1 MSQALTR
8 LARIVEEQT
17 GIRTSERQHPAL
29 LAALG
34 RAHPGTDPASFLRL
48 ATDPA
53 EGPRVLA
60 DLVDEV
66 TIKETSFLR
75 DRRQLESIDWRALH
89 AHVGTIRVWC
99 AACAT
104 GEEAYSLAML
114 AAEAFAPDVPP
125 VDILATDIS
134 SAAIA
139 AAERG
144 IYRERAVRAIEP
156 LLLERYLARVGA
168 GVTVGATLRGHVR
181 FAVHNLVHDPIPPLG
196 ERPFDLIVCRNV
208 LIYFDS
214 ETTDG
219 LLTRLSQAVAPGG
232 ALLLGA
238 ADALS
243 GATRRL
249 ARLTETPAKP
259 PLPAMPVN
267 GFRGT
272 LRASAETRTADTVGD
287 ARRLTAAD
295 PLNPELQFVRGLV
308 ELDDGD
314 PAAAVWSLRRALFL
328 DPAFGLAAFTLGRAH
343 DALGDTDA
351 ARRAYAQA
359 LASLDADDERYAHVH
374 DQVDVSD
381 IAVACAARLRALQG
395 AR

>member
-1 MSQALTR
+1 MSHALAR

-17 GIRTSERQHPAL
+17 GIRTPERQHPAL
-29 LAALG
+29 LAALA

-48 ATDPA
+48 TNESPD
-53 EGPRVLA
+53 GQRLLA
-60 DLVDEV
+60 RLVDEV

-89 AHVGTIRVWC
+89 ERVGAIRVWC

-104 GEEAYSLAML
+104 GEEPYSLAML
-114 AAEAFAPDVPP
+114 AAEAFSPGAPP

-134 SAAIA
+134 AAAIA

-144 IYRERAVRAIEP
+144 VYRERAVRAVEP
-156 LLLERYLARVGA
+156 ILFDRYFERAGNEVAVGTA
-168 GVTVGATLRGHVR
+168 LRKGVR
-181 FAVHNLVHDPIPPLG
+181 FGVHNLVRDPIPPVG

-214 ETTDG
+214 ETTDR
-219 LLTRLSQAVAPGG
+219 LVTQLSQAVATGG

-249 ARLTETPAKP
+249 ARLTDEPA
-259 PLPAMPVN
+259 
-267 GFRGT
+267 GQRR
-272 LRASAETRTADTVGD
+272 RAPEARSGDGSTTAADESGRPD

-295 PLNPELQFVRGLV
+295 PLNAELHFVRGLV

-314 PAAAVWSLRRALFL
+314 AAAAVWSLRRALFL
-328 DPAFGLAAFTLGRAH
+328 DPEFGLAAFTLGRAH
-343 DALGDTDA
+343 DALGDREA

-359 LASLDADDERYAHVH
+359 LGSLDPDDERYAHVH
-374 DQVDVSD
+374 DQVDVTD
-381 IAVACAARLRALQG
+381 VAAACTARLRALQEVP
-395 AR
+395 

>member
-1 MSQALTR
+1 VSQALAR

-48 ATDPA
+48 AADPVV
-53 EGPRVLA
+53 GPRLLA
-60 DLVDEV
+60 ELVDEV

-75 DRRQLESIDWRALH
+75 DRRQLESIDWPALH
-89 AHVGTIRVWC
+89 ADVGTIRVWC

-114 AAEAFAPDVPP
+114 AAEAFAPRVPP
-125 VDILATDIS
+125 VDILGTDIS
-134 SAAIA
+134 GAAIA

-144 IYRERAVRAIEP
+144 VYRERAVRTIEP
-156 LLLERYLARVGA
+156 PLLERYFERKET
-168 GVTVGATLRGHVR
+168 GVTVGAALRGRVR

-196 ERPFDLIVCRNV
+196 ERAFDLIVCRNV

-219 LLTRLSQAVAPGG
+219 LLTRLSQAVDPGG

-238 ADALS
+238 ADALA

-249 ARLTETPAKP
+249 ARLTEIPAKASP
-259 PLPAMPVN
+259 PPIPVN
-267 GFRGT
+267 GFHGT
-272 LRASAETRTADTVGD
+272 RPAPADVRRAHAAGD

-295 PLNPELQFVRGLV
+295 PLNAELQFVRGLV

-328 DPAFGLAAFTLGRAH
+328 DPAFGLAAFTLGRAR
-343 DALGDTDA
+343 DALGDSDG

-381 IAVACAARLRALQG
+381 VAVACATRLRALQG